1 MTGLDYA
8 VLGVFAV
15 STALGAWRGLVRTV
29 FSMAGWIIALLA
41 SQLFAGPASALIPS
55 DLVPTAELRV
65 GAAYAA
71 IFIGT
76 VLSCAIVGWLLA
88 KVVEAVGLGFLDT
101 ALGLVLGGARGLL
114 ILLAGAIL
122 AGLTSAPRQPFWT
135 QSVSGPACAAVVAAL
150 RPVLPQALGERLRYD

>member
-1 MTGLDYA
+1 MTVLDYA
-8 VLGVFAV
+8 ALGVFAA

-41 SQLFAGPASALIPS
+41 SQLYAGPASALLPP
-55 DLVPTAELRV
+55 DLLPTPELRL

-71 IFIGT
+71 LFIGT
-76 VLSCAIVGWLLA
+76 VLACAIAGWLLS
-88 KVVEAVGLGFLDT
+88 KVVQAVGLGFLDT
-101 ALGLVLGGARGLL
+101 ALGLVLGGARGVL

-122 AGLTSAPRQPFWT
+122 AGLTALPRQPAWT
-135 QSVSGPACAAVVAAL
+135 QSMSGPAGAAVVLAL